1 MSSNTNVPL
10 IHITVDQMKYTIA
23 AALSEHCAQLDA
35 QMQEALNAALEP
47 GRLKELLD
55 KVAKREI
62 DAAID
67 RAVSDFYRYGK
78 GRDVIK
84 QLVTDELNSRYE
96 DQD

>member
-1 MSSNTNVPL
+1 MSNQGNVPL
-10 IHITVDQMKYTIA
+10 IHVTVEQMKYTIA

-35 QMQEALNAALEP
+35 QMQEALNAALKPE
-47 GRLKELLD
+47 RLKELLG

-67 RAVSDFYRYGK
+67 KAVSDFYRYGK

-84 QLVTDELNSRYE
+84 ELVTDELNGKFE